1 MWGNIIS
8 KIIMTVLI
16 SMVPVIELR
25 GAIPIAVANGLELHI
40 AIIASIIGNMIPVP
54 FIILFMRKIFDW
66 LRKKSARWDRL
77 VTKMEK
83 RAEKKAEVVRKST
96 FWGLAFFV
104 GIPLPGTGAWTGAMI
119 AAVLQMPLKRAIP
132 SIAIGVLMAGL
143 IVSFITYGGAALFFG
158 GAAV

>member
-66 LRKKSARWDRL
+66 LRTKSARWDRI

-158 GAAV
+158 GAAI